1 MDAAAKQAGSE
12 LLPSVT
18 VSRIARPAAVLLLV
32 VAFALRV
39 GRLEA
44 ESFWRDEIDSA
55 WYAQQSLNCT
65 IWGCKRGRRTWDSA
79 RSRYAFR
86 R

>member
-55 WYAQQSLNCT
+55 WYAQQSLN
-65 IWGCKRGRRTWDSA
+65 WALANFA
-79 RSRYAFR
+79 RPR
-86 R
+86 